1 MDQAECHL
9 ILVAGWR
16 VSCAFDMQPGSK
28 SKAPCRVGT
37 VYTNHQQTKQKKKKK
52 KKTTRNRQKANKK
65 QKKKKTLRN
74 LSSDKKL
81 RKRYK
86 LNLRFW
92 CSLNVHNFGPSEAF
106 SVAKLE
112 HRFGKSPPKCS

>member
-37 VYTNHQQTKQKKKKK
+37 VYTNHQQTNQKKKKK
-52 KKTTRNRQKANKK
+52 KKTPETDKK
-65 QKKKKTLRN
+65 RTKNKKKKKHYEICRLT
-74 LSSDKKL
+74 K
-81 RKRYK
+81 
-86 LNLRFW
+86 
-92 CSLNVHNFGPSEAF
+92 SLENDIN
-106 SVAKLE
+106 
-112 HRFGKSPPKCS
+112 